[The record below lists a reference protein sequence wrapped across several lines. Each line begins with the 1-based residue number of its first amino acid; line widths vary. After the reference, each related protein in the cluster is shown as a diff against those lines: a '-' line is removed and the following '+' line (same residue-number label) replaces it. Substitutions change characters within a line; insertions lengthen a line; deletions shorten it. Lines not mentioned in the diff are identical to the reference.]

1 MPARSEYKERFECI
15 AHLFR
20 LFDICKTY
28 KKKLYFF
35 SSLCFLFVTLQG
47 DSGGPL
53 VCSSNGRMT
62 LMGVISWG
70 DGCGKKDKPGVYTR
84 VTHYIDWI
92 NEKKDA
98 NPV

>member
-1 MPARSEYKERFECI
+1 MDRDLIFPVSLSI
-15 AHLFR
+15 LF
-20 LFDICKTY
+20 LD
-28 KKKLYFF
+28 
-35 SSLCFLFVTLQG
+35 SQG

-53 VCSSNGRMT
+53 VCRNNGKMT

-70 DGCGKKDKPGVYTR
+70 DGCGQKDKPGVYTR

-92 NEKKDA
+92 NGKIKA

>member
-1 MPARSEYKERFECI
+1 MPLHIHNTVAKFYNKFDKKSTTTD
-15 AHLFR
+15 ALFQ
-20 LFDICKTY
+20 LQKCMQ
-28 KKKLYFF
+28 F
-35 SSLCFLFVTLQG
+35 SLAILSSQG

-53 VCSSNGRMT
+53 VCRNKDRMT

-70 DGCGKKDKPGVYTR
+70 DGCGQKDKPGVYTR

-92 NEKKDA
+92 NAKIKA

>member
-1 MPARSEYKERFECI
+1 MTS
-15 AHLFR
+15 
-20 LFDICKTY
+20 
-28 KKKLYFF
+28 
-35 SSLCFLFVTLQG
+35 QG

-53 VCSSNGRMT
+53 VCPSNGRMT

-70 DGCGKKDKPGVYTR
+70 DGCGKKDTPGVYTR

-92 NEKKDA
+92 NEKMRT

>member
-1 MPARSEYKERFECI
+1 MRMIHWWSRQAKRDIWRETHSYLCI
-15 AHLFR
+15 
-20 LFDICKTY
+20 Y
-28 KKKLYFF
+28 
-35 SSLCFLFVTLQG
+35 FVTSQG

-70 DGCGKKDKPGVYTR
+70 DGCGKKDTPGVYTR
-84 VTHYIDWI
+84 VTNYIDWV
-92 NEKKDA
+92 NEKMKA